1 MKVIGITGGVGSG
14 KSEVLSFLSDREGAV
29 VCQADLVAK
38 ELQKKGTKCF
48 DEIIEHF
55 GTSILAEDG
64 ELDRKAL
71 GEIVFHDEKELLALN
86 AIVHPAVEDRIR
98 ELICKEKENGTKVF
112 FLETAILIESKYD
125 DMFCDEVWYIY
136 ASDDVR
142 KKRLK
147 FSRGYSEE
155 KSESIFRSQMSKEEF
170 MEHCD
175 RVIDNS
181 RSFEET
187 SVQLLHVL
195 DKIS

>member
-86 AIVHPAVEDRIR
+86 AIVHPAVEERIR
-98 ELICKEKENGTKVF
+98 ELICEEKEKGTKVF
-112 FLETAILIESKYD
+112 FLETAILIESKYN